1 MRGKKKNML
10 DYKNIGY
17 MATQYE
23 GSMSYADCVKQAI
36 IDEVIYTDLNSESAK
51 TVVGLYNLYLL
62 DAKYY
67 DDVLMTYSNLCDQID
82 TMEPS
87 EAFQLGINSACQF
100 SWTDDYY
107 KFDGYGNIVSY
118 TDTQA
123 KKEALENTDFLEWC
137 FDCQEYDDQE
147 LEECEKYLV
156 KYLKEGY

>member
-1 MRGKKKNML
+1 
-10 DYKNIGY
+10 

-23 GSMSYADCVKQAI
+23 GSRNYDECVKQAI
-36 IDEVIYTDLNSESAK
+36 IDEVIYTDLNSESAE

-67 DDVLMTYSNLCDQID
+67 DDVLMTYEELCDQID

-87 EAFQLGINSACQF
+87 KAFQLGINSACQF

-107 KFDGYGNIVSY
+107 KFDGYSNIIGY

-137 FDCQEYDDQE
+137 FERQEYDEED
-147 LEECEKYLV
+147 LEECEKYLS

>member
-1 MRGKKKNML
+1 ML
-10 DYKNIGY
+10 DYKQIGY
-17 MATQYE
+17 LATQYE
-23 GSMSYADCVKQAI
+23 GSRSYVDCVKQAI

-67 DDVLMTYSNLCDQID
+67 DDVLMTYEELCDQID

-87 EAFQLGINSACQF
+87 KAFQLGINSACQF

-107 KFDGYGNIVSY
+107 TFDGYSNIIGY

-123 KKEALENTDFLEWC
+123 KKEALENTEFLEWC
-137 FDCQEYDDQE
+137 FERQEYDEED
-147 LEECEKYLV
+147 LEECEKYLS